1 MKWIVFSFVYMLSGV
16 YGGFSNNTNNGTADG
31 HVPVDNSSIS
41 TNNITGNNIRL
52 KTNHFEGLVTSI
64 KLSQPTVRAPEDAK
78 ADEAT
83 TRLKHANEKVTVQ
96 NGAKGVPSGNR
107 LPRQTYSKISIS
119 KPSFETTRGKNW
131 CAYVHTRLSPT
142 VVMDNVESYVTMST
156 EPCSW
161 NTGGCPVRYQMM
173 NRPAYRMRHKI
184 VTSLEWKCCP
194 GYTGSKC
201 EPKAQQSQT
210 PASESQDDSDTA
222 VSEGPAADQQTPDP
236 ALTQKMTDQIYSQEM
251 KLTILQKKMD
261 SISTNMSDVRSMIF
275 SLEGKMNEES
285 GKDLQSTLKDFKTK
299 GISDL
304 VKEIVQEQLKVYQDS
319 TQETVVQLF
328 KTVSS
333 LTEELETTKETV
345 HRLNK
350 TMSSVSTNYTPLQKN
365 NNQTMTDIQNIKNG
379 MTTLREEVF
388 STYGSITKELIE
400 KQKSLE
406 EEFERERE
414 KNNVY
419 YETIKHTLSQMREIH
434 EQLQSGEQLES
445 PTTVPQNDNVTE
457 HVSLLSETV
466 KKQSL
471 VILQLHNELSA
482 QNIKIS
488 NLTLADRHQRDLAKT
503 TCELQNQMEKIE
515 DHMNILNKTLCD
527 TIMPM
532 DDMFSVMEERIS
544 HMSYDLEELKPLI
557 EKETFQKDDPSSE
570 LNSELLTMKK
580 QIDSLKSIVNKL
592 NLKTQY
598 VMKNQDELGNLTREK
613 EVQFDKHLDRCRME
627 IEDGLNDTMS
637 VINDAIDAVQDNY
650 YVLQNDVATINSYV
664 NVTHRDITE
673 KVETVLGKIPQFVQM
688 NYSLKAMQDK
698 TDMLYNTLGA
708 IGVFSDQILKDSENN
723 RPPNLVKVSQQLSEA
738 VSIIGDHQQA
748 INRLEEKPSSSSQD
762 LKTIR
767 LRLQSVESRLNLLI
781 AKPPKSK
788 LSPEEKNALPPTK
801 YQELNNKVKELV
813 AQSLNQTNA
822 ILSLKATASKAWVL
836 CQNVSS
842 SHEMMQA
849 SGPLLS
855 KEDQLNITV
864 LHERLKELLSPTHE
878 ATSRLILA
886 NITLYVEAAI
896 SSIFKDVTK
905 LQKQMRQLS
914 KKQETALKLT
924 LNATTAL
931 TNRSQRNAENA
942 IVSAEYV
949 SCSSSPCQNGGTCI
963 NERSAHVCACRPP
976 FGGVNCSV
984 KLVNE
989 NNLSTDF
996 SKGSYRYAPM
1006 VTFFVAHTFEMKA
1019 SGIIK
1024 FNHLYVN
1031 YGASY
1036 SPGSGKFVIP
1046 YLGVY
1051 VFKYTIESCSPQ
1063 VAGYLVVDEVDK
1075 LAFQSEDAT
1084 AAVYSSSLITGD
1096 AMLELNYGQKVW
1108 LRLEKGSIPS
1118 KYPPVTTFGGYL
1130 LYRT

>member
-1 MKWIVFSFVYMLSGV
+1 MKWIVLSFVYMLSGV
-16 YGGFSNNTNNGTADG
+16 YGFFLNNTNNGTADG
-31 HVPVDNSSIS
+31 HIPVDNSSIS
-41 TNNITGNNIRL
+41 TNNITGNSIRL
-52 KTNHFEGLVTSI
+52 KTNYFEGLVRSI
-64 KLSQPTVRAPEDAK
+64 KLPQPTVKAPEEAK

-83 TRLKHANEKVTVQ
+83 TRLKHAKEQVTIQ
-96 NGAKGVPSGNR
+96 NGAKGVPSGNK
-107 LPRQTYSKISIS
+107 LSRQTYSKISIS

-156 EPCSW
+156 DPCSW

-173 NRPAYRMRHKI
+173 NRPAYRMKHKI

-194 GYTGSKC
+194 GYIGSKC

-210 PASESQDDSDTA
+210 PVSESQAESDTA
-222 VSEGPAADQQTPDP
+222 VSEGPAADQQTTDP

-251 KLTILQKKMD
+251 KLTILQKKID
-261 SISTNMSDVRSMIF
+261 SISTNMSDIRSMLF
-275 SLEGKMNEES
+275 SLEGKINEER
-285 GKDLQSTLKDFKTK
+285 GKDPQSTLKDFKTK

-319 TQETVVQLF
+319 TQETVAQLF
-328 KTVSS
+328 KTVSI

-350 TMSSVSTNYTPLQKN
+350 TMSSVSTNYMPLLKN
-365 NNQTMTDIQNIKNG
+365 NNQTKTNIQNIQNG

-388 STYGSITKELIE
+388 STCDSITKELIE

-406 EEFERERE
+406 EEFELERE

-419 YETIKHTLSQMREIH
+419 YETINHTLSQMREIH

-445 PTTVPQNDNVTE
+445 PTVPQNDNVTE

-471 VILQLHNELSA
+471 VILQLHDELSA

-488 NLTLADRHQRDLAKT
+488 NLTLADRHQRELAKT
-503 TCELQNQMEKIE
+503 TCELQNQMEKME
-515 DHMNILNKTLCD
+515 DHMNILNKTVCD

-544 HMSYDLEELKPLI
+544 HMSYDLEELKPFI

-580 QIDSLKSIVNKL
+580 QIDSLKSTVNKL

-598 VMKNQDELGNLTREK
+598 LMKSQDELGNLTREK
-613 EVQFDKHLDRCRME
+613 EAQFDKHLDRCRME
-627 IEDGLNDTMS
+627 IEDGLNDTMT
-637 VINDAIDAVQDNY
+637 VINDAIDSVKDNY
-650 YVLQNDVATINSYV
+650 YVLQNDVASIHSYV
-664 NVTHRDITE
+664 NVTHHDITE

-688 NYSLKAMQDK
+688 NYPLKAIQDK
-698 TDMLYNTLGA
+698 TDMLDNTLRA
-708 IGVFSDQILKDSENN
+708 IGIFSDQLLKDSENN
-723 RPPNLVKVSQQLSEA
+723 RPPNLVKVSQQLNEA
-738 VSIIGDHQQA
+738 VSIIEDHQQA
-748 INRLEEKPSSSSQD
+748 IKRLEEKPSSSSQD
-762 LKTIR
+762 LKTIK

-781 AKPPKSK
+781 AKSQKSK

-813 AQSLNQTNA
+813 AQSLNQTND
-822 ILSLKATASKAWVL
+822 ILSLKATVSKAWVL

-864 LHERLKELLSPTHE
+864 LHERLKELLNPTHE

-886 NITLYVEAAI
+886 NITLYVETAI

-924 LNATTAL
+924 LNATTTL
-931 TNRSQRNAENA
+931 PNRSQRNTENA
-942 IVSAEYV
+942 IVSEYN

-976 FGGVNCSV
+976 FGGVNCSI

-989 NNLSTDF
+989 SNLSTDF

-1006 VTFFVAHTFEMKA
+1006 VTFFVAHTFEMKD

-1051 VFKYTIESCSPQ
+1051 VFKYTIESSSPQ

-1075 LAFQSEDAT
+1075 LAFQSEAAT
-1084 AAVYSSSLITGD
+1084 TAVYSSSLITGD